1 MWRRRRERKS
11 TEKVRKRQKEI
22 EKKKSLEKRKER
34 ERVHAP
40 EIRDGFRIVGSATGM
55 DGCI

>member
-22 EKKKSLEKRKER
+22 EKKKKAWRRGKKEKEFMPLKLEMVSEL
-34 ERVHAP
+34 
-40 EIRDGFRIVGSATGM
+40 
-55 DGCI
+55 